1 MQPGIDYE
9 ILPDGKLVFTAHY
22 LKNRGYCCGFG
33 CRHCPYNYINVQEPD
48 RSKLLAKR
56 NQHGTAGKGTSV

>member
-1 MQPGIDYE
+1 MEEGIDYI

-33 CRHCPYNYINVQEPD
+33 CRNCPYHYMNVPEPE
-48 RSKLLAKR
+48 RSRLLTQKNQDATPGKR
-56 NQHGTAGKGTSV
+56 